1 MLLSVNWLQEFTPYQ
16 GTVQELAHR
25 LTMLGLE
32 VEEQILP
39 YAHLQ
44 GMLVGQ
50 ITECWTHP
58 KADQLQLCKVNLGQG
73 QKANIVCG
81 APNVAAGQ
89 LVPVAPSGSTL
100 PDGSQIKAT
109 KIRGEESQGM
119 ILSEKELGLGEDHS
133 GIMVL
138 EPELHPGQ
146 SLLQAMNLED
156 VLLDIGLTPNR
167 GDCLSVLGIAREVSA
182 AFGLPLHLPETSVQE
197 SSSSCPDML
206 RVHIQEPDLCPLY
219 QARILTQPKLGPSP
233 FWLRKRLLSLGLRP
247 VNNIVDVTNYVLLE
261 LGQPL
266 HAFDREL
273 LAGDLIQVARSGE
286 KQNFTTLDGQEQ
298 CLLPEDLL
306 IWDQEK
312 PIALAGIM
320 GGANTEISPN
330 TRDVILECAIFDP
343 IQVRKTCR
351 RLGLSS
357 ESAFRF
363 ERGVDQVGSRNA
375 LQRACHLL
383 QKISGAKLLQGEC
396 RQEPRPWQSVQ
407 IEFRPSRASQLL
419 ALDLQKE
426 FCQNTLQDL
435 GCSIVK
441 DQNRPWLVQPPSY
454 RQDLTREVDL
464 IEEIGRFYG
473 FEQIASSSPSIKRPL
488 FQEKSDQGQGQADY
502 EFLHQ
507 IKTWAQGQGLQE
519 VINYSFVAQKDLDR
533 LGLDSQS
540 SLRIQNPLS
549 SDQDSLR
556 SLLAP
561 GLLHSLALNAAQGNA
576 QQQLFELA
584 RCFEPDPGSETKARE
599 KNLLGLA
606 LHGLRQPER
615 WPWPRQEADFAE
627 LKGLLE
633 HLFARLLLPEFTCSL
648 QQGHPFLEPAVEI
661 WQQEALLG
669 IMGRL
674 KPALARENRLR
685 YAVWLAELDVDQLF
699 RLQAAQE
706 LVYQPW
712 PKFPPV
718 VRDMTIVAGSDVS
731 YEQLQNKI
739 QEAGSPILHEFQLQD
754 LYQPQGSAKR
764 NLTLRLIYRHQ
775 ERTLT
780 DKEVDQEHA
789 RLGDLLLQDLP
800 VSFP

>member
-606 LHGLRQPER
+606 LHGLRQPE
-615 WPWPRQEADFAE
+615 
-627 LKGLLE
+627 
-633 HLFARLLLPEFTCSL
+633 
-648 QQGHPFLEPAVEI
+648 
-661 WQQEALLG
+661 
-669 IMGRL
+669 
-674 KPALARENRLR
+674 
-685 YAVWLAELDVDQLF
+685 
-699 RLQAAQE
+699 
-706 LVYQPW
+706 
-712 PKFPPV
+712 
-718 VRDMTIVAGSDVS
+718 
-731 YEQLQNKI
+731 
-739 QEAGSPILHEFQLQD
+739 
-754 LYQPQGSAKR
+754 
-764 NLTLRLIYRHQ
+764 
-775 ERTLT
+775 
-780 DKEVDQEHA
+780 
-789 RLGDLLLQDLP
+789 
-800 VSFP
+800 